1 MRTGWKVTSVGPL
14 ERKGAAPL
22 HLAGNEIVEAD
33 RVLVAVGRR
42 AATEGLGLDRAGV
55 ETERGFIV
63 TDDFLATTANGIW
76 AVGDVVGKL
85 QFTHVANEMGR
96 IAAAGRGGE
105 VIAEAALASAPG
117 CSPPAWPRTAHA
129 YPNWSTALWQA
140 AARSFIEVDGRR
152 ALPATA
158 DRGRY

>member
-1 MRTGWKVTSVGPL
+1 MTSVEPL
-14 ERKGAAPL
+14 ERKGAARL
-22 HLAGNEIVEAD
+22 HLAGDEIVEAD
-33 RVLVAVGRR
+33 RVLVAVGHR

-63 TDDFLATTANGIW
+63 TDDFLATTAKGIW

-85 QFTHVANEMGR
+85 QFTHAANEMGR

-105 VIAEAALASAPG
+105 VIAEAALAVRTRMFTARL
-117 CSPPAWPRTAHA
+117 AQTAHA